1 LPRPD
6 GLGDA
11 LHREATFLA
20 GLRDTDL
27 QDVDGP
33 EGSYPPL
40 ARDQDA
46 VGDQPLDLLFSD
58 ARPGGQLRA
67 GQLLGRRGTC
77 SQLAAH
83 PNHILSPMPSG

>member
-1 LPRPD
+1 MPGPD

-11 LHREATFLA
+11 FHREATLLA
-20 GLRDTDL
+20 CPRDADL

-33 EGSYPPL
+33 EGRPPPL

-46 VGDQPLDLLFSD
+46 VGDQPLDLLDPD

-67 GQLLGRRGTC
+67 GQLLGRRGGRW
-77 SQLAAH
+77 QLAAH
-83 PNHILSPMPSG
+83 HTTS